1 MIQSGSD
8 TATSAVA
15 VFKKVPAP
23 DDAGAQTADRY
34 EWQAMMATADVLA
47 AYLQHLDDAG
57 VFADSET
64 FRVICELHEDWA
76 LLEGDSVEL
85 VSAKHREASVSRL
98 ATLRSFLDCGVLH
111 LFERW
116 EALGGTA
123 MCRLVTTAGVA
134 DDAAKVVNACETL
147 RRSPGPLD
155 ATMHDLL
162 ASCGDQMG
170 SMRVGGTVPSVEVL
184 VPFFASLR
192 IQHGEARRDHLPDMA
207 PTRYSRP
214 IAERLGRLEAADA
227 IWGAV
232 LGLVRARMRAAGPVP
247 GGGLPTV
254 LAVSSNDD
262 PHAARSLTLADV
274 DVAVRVALANVTG
287 YGRLPRLVR
296 VNRLAIKLSEGGCSD
311 NTIERMDSLRLQS
324 RGYWRNSAGTPAT
337 RDRRRRLNN
346 VLLKLVADVTEVV
359 RSTDSDWGLP
369 LLTSV
374 ESRLQLIVDGPTAAG
389 LDVDLLLGA
398 VADLSNDCKVWFSD
412 RFDVDAELARLRSV
426 S

>member
-8 TATSAVA
+8 TATSPVA
-15 VFKKVPAP
+15 AFTDVPAP

-47 AYLQHLDDAG
+47 AYFHHLDDAG
-57 VFADSET
+57 LFMDGET

-76 LLEGDSVEL
+76 LLEGGSVEL

-98 ATLRSFLDCGVLH
+98 ATLRSFLECGVLH

-116 EALGGTA
+116 QALGGTA

-134 DDAAKVVNACETL
+134 DDAAKMVKACETL
-147 RRSPGPLD
+147 RRSSGPLD
-155 ATMHDLL
+155 TTLHDLL
-162 ASCGDQMG
+162 VSCGDQIG
-170 SMRVGGTVPSVEVL
+170 SMRATGVTPSVELL

-192 IQHGEARRDHLPDMA
+192 VQHGEARRDHLPDMA
-207 PTRYSRP
+207 PTRYARP

-232 LGLVRARMRAAGPVP
+232 LGLVRVRMRAAGPVS

-254 LAVSSNDD
+254 LAVSSNHD

-287 YGRLPRLVR
+287 YRRLPRLVR

-311 NTIERMDSLRLQS
+311 NTIERIDSLRLQS
-324 RGYWRNSAGTPAT
+324 RGYWRDSAGTPAI

-346 VLLKLVADVTEVV
+346 ELLKVVADVTEVV
-359 RSTDSDWGLP
+359 RSADSDWGLP
-369 LLTSV
+369 LLIGV
-374 ESRLQLIVDGPTAAG
+374 ESRLQLIADGPIAAG
-389 LDVDLLLGA
+389 LDADLLLG
-398 VADLSNDCKVWFSD
+398 VVGDLSNGCKVWFSD
-412 RFDVDAELARLRSV
+412 RFDVDAELTRLRSV